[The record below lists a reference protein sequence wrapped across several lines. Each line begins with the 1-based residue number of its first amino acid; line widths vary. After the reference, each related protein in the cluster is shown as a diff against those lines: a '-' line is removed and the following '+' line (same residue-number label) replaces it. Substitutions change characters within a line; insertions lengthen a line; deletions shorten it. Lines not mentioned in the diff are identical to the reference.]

1 MLKANCSEEQKKMA
15 EEQKK
20 KAVYAENVIT
30 YDTRPIYETM
40 SNVNPEAIQSAP
52 QVDGT
57 LSSTD
62 VATTHKGMPI
72 DTERQISQPELAQ
85 EVRCENLVQ
94 SECYEIPNSDT
105 PITGET
111 GKISQ
116 GETDCTGSPRPAGV
130 TPAFSTNNVETPGGH
145 TGGLGHTSTVDPPAH
160 EITHVSNPNP
170 DPDKVLEATIK
181 DVVTKTL
188 FRKEDVGPSQVY
200 KRPL

>member
-1 MLKANCSEEQKKMA
+1 MA

-111 GKISQ
+111 GKISW

-130 TPAFSTNNVETPGGH
+130 TPAVSTNNVETPGGH

-188 FRKEDVGPSQVY
+188 FRKEDVGPS
-200 KRPL
+200 

>member
-40 SNVNPEAIQSAP
+40 TNVNPEAIQSAP

-111 GKISQ
+111 GKISW

-130 TPAFSTNNVETPGGH
+130 TPAVSTNNVETPGGH

-188 FRKEDVGPSQVY
+188 IRKEDVGPS
-200 KRPL
+200 

>member
-62 VATTHKGMPI
+62 MATTHKGMPI

-111 GKISQ
+111 GKISW

-130 TPAFSTNNVETPGGH
+130 TPAVSTNNVETPGGH

-188 FRKEDVGPSQVY
+188 IRKEDVGPS
-200 KRPL
+200 

>member
-111 GKISQ
+111 GKISW

-130 TPAFSTNNVETPGGH
+130 TPAVSTNNVETPGGH

-188 FRKEDVGPSQVY
+188 IRKEDVGPS
-200 KRPL
+200 

>member
-1 MLKANCSEEQKKMA
+1 MA

-52 QVDGT
+52 QADGT

-85 EVRCENLVQ
+85 EVRCENLVP

-111 GKISQ
+111 GKISW

-130 TPAFSTNNVETPGGH
+130 TPAVSTNNVETPGGH

-188 FRKEDVGPSQVY
+188 IRKEDVGPS
-200 KRPL
+200 

>member
-1 MLKANCSEEQKKMA
+1 MA

-72 DTERQISQPELAQ
+72 DTERKISQPELAQ

-111 GKISQ
+111 GKISW

-130 TPAFSTNNVETPGGH
+130 TPAVSTNNVETPGGH

-188 FRKEDVGPSQVY
+188 IRKEDVGPS
-200 KRPL
+200 

>member
-1 MLKANCSEEQKKMA
+1 
-15 EEQKK
+15 
-20 KAVYAENVIT
+20 
-30 YDTRPIYETM
+30 M
-40 SNVNPEAIQSAP
+40 SNVHPEAIQSAP
-52 QVDGT
+52 QVEGA

-62 VATTHKGMPI
+62 VATTHKEMPI
-72 DTERQISQPELAQ
+72 DTEQQISQAELAQ
-85 EVRCENLVQ
+85 QVRRENLVQ

-111 GKISQ
+111 GKISW

-130 TPAFSTNNVETPGGH
+130 TPAVSTNNVETPGRH

-170 DPDKVLEATIK
+170 NPEKVLEATIK

-188 FRKEDVGPSQVY
+188 FRKEDVGPS
-200 KRPL
+200 

>member
-111 GKISQ
+111 GKISW

-130 TPAFSTNNVETPGGH
+130 TPAVSTNNVETPGGH

-188 FRKEDVGPSQVY
+188 IRKEDVGPSQVY
-200 KRPL
+200 KKPL

>member
-62 VATTHKGMPI
+62 MATTHKGMPI

-111 GKISQ
+111 GKISW

-130 TPAFSTNNVETPGGH
+130 TPAVSTNNVETPGGH

-181 DVVTKTL
+181 DVVTKIL
-188 FRKEDVGPSQVY
+188 FRKEDVGPF
-200 KRPL
+200 

>member
-85 EVRCENLVQ
+85 EVRCEDLVQ

-111 GKISQ
+111 GKISW
-116 GETDCTGSPRPAGV
+116 GETDCIGSPRPAGV
-130 TPAFSTNNVETPGGH
+130 TPAVSTNNVETPGGH

-188 FRKEDVGPSQVY
+188 IRKEDVGPS
-200 KRPL
+200 

>member
-52 QVDGT
+52 QMDGT

-111 GKISQ
+111 GKISW

-130 TPAFSTNNVETPGGH
+130 TPAVSTNNVETPGGH

-188 FRKEDVGPSQVY
+188 IRKEDVGPS
-200 KRPL
+200 

>member
-111 GKISQ
+111 GKISW

-130 TPAFSTNNVETPGGH
+130 TPAVSTNNVETPGGH

-188 FRKEDVGPSQVY
+188 FRKNVGPS
-200 KRPL
+200 

>member
-111 GKISQ
+111 GKISW

-188 FRKEDVGPSQVY
+188 IRKEDVGPS
-200 KRPL
+200 

>member
-111 GKISQ
+111 GKVSW
-116 GETDCTGSPRPAGV
+116 GETDCTGSPRPARV
-130 TPAFSTNNVETPGGH
+130 APAVSTNNVETPGGH

-160 EITHVSNPNP
+160 EITHVSSPNP

-188 FRKEDVGPSQVY
+188 IRKEDVGPS
-200 KRPL
+200 